1 MSVYYFVD
9 RQIDLLKTN
18 KHKIMIPQIPEI
30 NPVQLLYNPYNPIT
44 RYELAEILGVSD
56 CTVKSWIER
65 KRNPAK
71 PVQKLAALILEQ
83 WQKAK

>member
-1 MSVYYFVD
+1 
-9 RQIDLLKTN
+9 
-18 KHKIMIPQIPEI
+18 MIPQIPEI

-83 WQKAK
+83 WQTSK

>member
-1 MSVYYFVD
+1 
-9 RQIDLLKTN
+9 
-18 KHKIMIPQIPEI
+18 MIPQIPEI

-65 KRNPAK
+65 KRVVLHSNGQ
-71 PVQKLAALILEQ
+71 VQIVLL
-83 WQKAK
+83 